1 MMAVGTTMD
10 GRDHPWL
17 SSRTNDDHHRR
28 YAMSSKPVEIVDRG
42 PKAISRSIVVDI
54 SAAEI
59 FARLEN
65 PHRHHELDGSGTVQA
80 NVEGPTNLHPG
91 DTFQVRMKMFGLP
104 YKIRSTVVRFE
115 QDRDIE
121 WRHPAGHTWR
131 WQLEPL
137 SPTRTRVIETWDYSQ
152 NPAAWSY
159 KFFGVPRRNT
169 KGIEQ
174 TLRGLERAITS

>member
-1 MMAVGTTMD
+1 
-10 GRDHPWL
+10 
-17 SSRTNDDHHRR
+17 
-28 YAMSSKPVEIVDRG
+28 MSSTTVEIVDRG

-54 SAAEI
+54 PAEQI
-59 FARLEN
+59 FARLED

-80 NVEGPTNLHPG
+80 TVEGPTKLKQG
-91 DTFQVRMKMFGLP
+91 DTFKVNMKIFGIP
-104 YKIRSTVVRFE
+104 YKITSTVVRFE

-137 SPTRTRVIETWDYSQ
+137 SPTRTRVVETWDYSG

-174 TLRGLERAITS
+174 SLRGLERAISA